1 MKNVELDEIK
11 SYDFNDKLLLVID
24 SRWKN
29 YFQSEPIFQA
39 IIQNGKLV
47 LVGPN
52 VNRSGPTTDHTTN
65 EADTSE

>member
-1 MKNVELDEIK
+1 MELDEIK
-11 SYDFNDKLLLVID
+11 TYDFNDKLLLVID